1 MAEKKPKKK
10 RSFKTVLIFFF
21 VGIIIAVFL
30 LTFGY
35 IGFEFNRLSYMNMSL
50 ANDWRSYLSYITGK
64 IPFLNNFIKYKYLEI
79 GDPLYVQNEIVSMR
93 LQAIKEQSDEVSVK
107 NSDLQKMMTDISA
120 QASSLAIQKQELEKK
135 STELTQRESIL
146 ADYETR
152 VQKLA
157 SWFGEATPQQIAVAL
172 SRDEVGIDLLV
183 DALYRLRSDS
193 ASDILTAL
201 SNVNP
206 QKAAQII
213 AKLGEKQ
220 R

>member
-1 MAEKKPKKK
+1 
-10 RSFKTVLIFFF
+10 
-21 VGIIIAVFL
+21 
-30 LTFGY
+30 
-35 IGFEFNRLSYMNMSL
+35 
-50 ANDWRSYLSYITGK
+50 
-64 IPFLNNFIKYKYLEI
+64 
-79 GDPLYVQNEIVSMR
+79 
-93 LQAIKEQSDEVSVK
+93 
-107 NSDLQKMMTDISA
+107 MMIDISA
-120 QASSLAIQKQELEKK
+120 QASSLAVQKQELERK
-135 STELTQRESIL
+135 STELSQRENIL

-206 QKAAQII
+206 QKAAQVI